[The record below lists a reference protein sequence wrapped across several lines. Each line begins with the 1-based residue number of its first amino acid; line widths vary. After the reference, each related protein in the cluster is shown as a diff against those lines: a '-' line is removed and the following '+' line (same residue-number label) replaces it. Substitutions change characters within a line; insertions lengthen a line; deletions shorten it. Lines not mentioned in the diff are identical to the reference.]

1 MSCALQTASQGA
13 SEGLRAGEFAVMTL
27 IESVGGPW
35 VQMMGIWI
43 QTCPVARRRNANC
56 RFEAPVKTWH
66 EVNCSK
72 NLSPLQGTEHEVK
85 NLL

>member
-1 MSCALQTASQGA
+1 MSFALQTASQGA

-35 VQMMGIWI
+35 VQMMGIGI

-56 RFEAPVKTWH
+56 GFEAPVKDMA
-66 EVNCSK
+66 
-72 NLSPLQGTEHEVK
+72 QGTLQQESLVQRPK
-85 NLL
+85 